1 MKPSP
6 PWMCGA
12 IFDTSLRKP
21 VTSAEIEEDKDLFI
35 DAMRL
40 NDEGQPLP
48 AERFPREFYW
58 KQTDRKVERLPD
70 FFSANGFWVV
80 SGAVAEIMR
89 QFEMGENGL
98 YPTRFV
104 QRDRVTPI
112 AGTYFCL
119 NFGAHKASFRPDES
133 RNVADPI
140 DHHQGYQVWRP
151 PLATKNDDLALD
163 ATALE
168 GPDLWMEAPT
178 LKDTF
183 FLSGPLV
190 AALKGTK
197 LTRQMRLR
205 RCRIVE

>member
-6 PWMCGA
+6 PWMCDA
-12 IFDTSLRKP
+12 IFNTSLRKP
-21 VTSAEIEEDKDLFI
+21 VTSVEIEADVKRYV
-35 DAMRL
+35 DAMRR
-40 NDEGQPLP
+40 NAEGEPLP
-48 AERFPREFYW
+48 ADRFPKEFYW

-70 FFSANGFWVV
+70 FFSANAFWVI

-89 QFEMGENGL
+89 EFDMGENGL

-112 AGTYFCL
+112 PDTYFCL
-119 NFGAHKASFRPDES
+119 NFGVRKSSFVPERS
-133 RNVADPI
+133 LNIRGPI
-140 DHHQGYQVWRP
+140 GHHQGYKVWQP
-151 PLATKNDDLALD
+151 PLPTKTDDLALD

-168 GPDLWMEAPT
+168 GPDLWMETPT
-178 LKDTF
+178 LIDTF

-190 AALKGTK
+190 KALKAAK